1 MRKGLGRAREI
12 GVISGVPSIAAA
24 TISVPTRVSGCHRVA
39 YINPIVSYPLKT
51 GPCHPEFPLSN
62 GPYPPGASR
71 CPERGSRRAPN
82 RARSYLMRPRE
93 SSVTVVS
100 ALSPRVTPTCR
111 ATS

>member
-39 YINPIVSYPLKT
+39 YINPIVSYSLKT

-62 GPYPPGASR
+62 GPYPQGHLAVQSA
-71 CPERGSRRAPN
+71 AP
-82 RARSYLMRPRE
+82 AAPP
-93 SSVTVVS
+93 T
-100 ALSPRVTPTCR
+100 ALDPIS
-111 ATS
+111 